1 MDSYCFDSGAFLYMA
16 RNRYPLYPRD
26 VFPQLW
32 EKVEAL
38 VGNGQLFICQEAFE
52 EMSGGRHM
60 SAANKPNED
69 ELILWLE
76 KMKSRHL
83 SFVRK
88 TDDNIQRY
96 AEKISGDYPLLVD
109 QSRQKDADPYL
120 IAHAQD
126 SNAVVVT
133 QELLPK
139 RSDVEPKRMRKIP
152 DVCKHL
158 NIECVDLVGFMRKES
173 MVF

>member
-16 RNRYPLYPRD
+16 RNRYPFYPRD

-32 EKVEAL
+32 EKVETL
-38 VGNGQLFICQEAFE
+38 VENEQLFICQEAFE
-52 EMSGGRHM
+52 EMSGGQ
-60 SAANKPNED
+60 STSVANKSNED
-69 ELILWLE
+69 KLISWME
-76 KMKSRHL
+76 EMKSKNA

-88 TDDNIQRY
+88 TNENIQRC
-96 AEKISGDYPLLVD
+96 AEKISSDYPMLID
-109 QSRQKDADPYL
+109 QNRPKDADPYI
-120 IAHAQD
+120 IAHAQI

-139 RSDVEPKRMRKIP
+139 KPTANPKFMGKIP

-158 NIECVDLVGFMRKES
+158 NIECVDLVDFMRKEK

>member
-16 RNRYPLYPRD
+16 RNRYPYYPRD

-32 EKVEAL
+32 EKVEVL
-38 VGNGQLFICQEAFE
+38 VGNEQLFICQEAFE
-52 EMSGGRHM
+52 EMSGGQHK

-69 ELILWLE
+69 KLILWLE
-76 KMKSRHL
+76 EMKSRHP

-96 AEKISGDYPLLVD
+96 AEQISRDYSTLID
-109 QSRQKDADPYL
+109 QSRPKDADPYI
-120 IAHAQD
+120 IAHTQAG
-126 SNAVVVT
+126 NAMVVT
-133 QELLPK
+133 QEFLSKNPK
-139 RSDVEPKRMRKIP
+139 VDPKLMGKIP

-158 NIECVDLVGFMRKES
+158 NIECVDLVGFMRREQ